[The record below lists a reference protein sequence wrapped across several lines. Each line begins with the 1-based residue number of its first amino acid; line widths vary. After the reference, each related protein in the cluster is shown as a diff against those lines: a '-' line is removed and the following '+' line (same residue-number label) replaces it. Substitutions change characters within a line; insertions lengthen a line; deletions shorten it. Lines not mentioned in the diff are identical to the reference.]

1 MQVPKHRPA
10 VGEKVRYLIPYPVAV
25 HSVTLDELLASRS
38 AEMRRIDARMRDADG
53 P

>member
-10 VGEKVRYLIPYPVAV
+10 VGEKAYPV

>member
-10 VGEKVRYLIPYPVAV
+10 VGEKVRYPV

>member
-10 VGEKVRYLIPYPVAV
+10 VGEKAYPV

-38 AEMRRIDARMRDADG
+38 AEMRPENGAMPMARNG
-53 P
+53 